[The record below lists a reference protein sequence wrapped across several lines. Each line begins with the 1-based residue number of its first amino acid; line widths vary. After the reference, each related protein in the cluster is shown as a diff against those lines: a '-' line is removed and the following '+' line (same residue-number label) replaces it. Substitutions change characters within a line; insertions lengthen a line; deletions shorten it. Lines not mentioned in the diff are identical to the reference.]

1 MKNYNI
7 EKLVEL
13 VFFFIFLTATIIL
26 STIFIGT
33 VDNLSFHQILCML
46 AVIGGSG
53 LATYCFYELNKET
66 IDAIFKD

>member
-1 MKNYNI
+1 MKNFNI

-13 VFFFIFLTATIIL
+13 VFFFIFLAATIIL
-26 STIFIGT
+26 STIFIGII
-33 VDNLSFHQILCML
+33 DNLSFRQILCML
-46 AVIGGSG
+46 TIIGGSG

>member
-1 MKNYNI
+1 MKNHNI

-13 VFFFIFLTATIIL
+13 VFFFIFLAATIIL
-26 STIFIGT
+26 STIFVGI

>member
-1 MKNYNI
+1 MKNFNI
-7 EKLVEL
+7 EKLIEL
-13 VFFFIFLTATIIL
+13 VFFFISLAATIIL
-26 STIFIGT
+26 SIIFIGI

>member
-1 MKNYNI
+1 MKNHNI

-13 VFFFIFLTATIIL
+13 VFFFIFLAATIIL
-26 STIFIGT
+26 STIFIALI
-33 VDNLSFHQILCML
+33 DSLNLLQIFWALTI
-46 AVIGGSG
+46 IGGSG

>member
-1 MKNYNI
+1 MKNHNI

-13 VFFFIFLTATIIL
+13 VFFFISLAATIIL
-26 STIFIGT
+26 STIFIGI

-53 LATYCFYELNKET
+53 LATYCFYELNKEI

>member
-1 MKNYNI
+1 MKNFNI

-13 VFFFIFLTATIIL
+13 VAFFVLLAMTIIS
-26 STIFIGT
+26 STIFIAFVDSLNLLQIFWSLTFIGT
-33 VDNLSFHQILCML
+33 
-46 AVIGGSG
+46 SG

>member
-1 MKNYNI
+1 MKNHNI

-13 VFFFIFLTATIIL
+13 VTFFVSLAITIIS
-26 STIFIGT
+26 STIFIAL
-33 VDNLSFHQILCML
+33 VDSLNLIQILWAL
-46 AVIGGSG
+46 TIIGGSG

>member
-1 MKNYNI
+1 MKNHNI

-13 VFFFIFLTATIIL
+13 VTFFVSLAATIIL
-26 STIFIGT
+26 STIFVGII
-33 VDNLSFHQILCML
+33 DSLNLLQIFWALTI
-46 AVIGGSG
+46 IGGSG